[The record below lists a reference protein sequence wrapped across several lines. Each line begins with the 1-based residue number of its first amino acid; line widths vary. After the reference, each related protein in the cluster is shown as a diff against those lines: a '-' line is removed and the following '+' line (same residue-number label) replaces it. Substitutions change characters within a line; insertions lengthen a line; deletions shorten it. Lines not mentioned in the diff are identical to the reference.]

1 MKSFANMLP
10 LLICTAA
17 GLSITACNQK
27 QTTPTDIVN
36 ETFSAVTNG
45 NYYNAAQYLYTDT
58 TLALSDADTATFG
71 KIMTETL
78 ANRPTFTSF
87 TIDTVAV
94 NDSVGD
100 GFFKVT
106 LTLSDSTT
114 VSETGK
120 LLRSQRGD
128 WRIDVAKVD
137 PFTRNPQPNSV
148 AGPGNAAI
156 PYMRHA
162 LAKIQSA
169 KNDPVSQYTMATY
182 AKRGLWEKADKKAYF
197 DLSLK
202 AAEGGVPEAM
212 YAVACC
218 YANGEGT
225 DRDLAKYTEWIIKG
239 KEAGDLKS
247 TDDYLWEMLE
257 GSGKYGIERN
267 AAKAFELAG
276 EQYAKGNPFSGFFL
290 AYCYSNGKGTA
301 RDKDKALEMYRQL
314 AEQGE
319 TLAMYNLAVNA
330 ERRRNFK
337 EAQEWYEKGAELNDL
352 SCLNMAA
359 YRPLRGVDGI
369 PLDKEKARKFFIKMI
384 ELGDSSAIWSLENQL
399 NDYTYS
405 KK

>member
-1 MKSFANMLP
+1 
-10 LLICTAA
+10 
-17 GLSITACNQK
+17 
-27 QTTPTDIVN
+27 
-36 ETFSAVTNG
+36 
-45 NYYNAAQYLYTDT
+45 
-58 TLALSDADTATFG
+58 
-71 KIMTETL
+71 
-78 ANRPTFTSF
+78 
-87 TIDTVAV
+87 
-94 NDSVGD
+94 
-100 GFFKVT
+100 
-106 LTLSDSTT
+106 
-114 VSETGK
+114 
-120 LLRSQRGD
+120 
-128 WRIDVAKVD
+128 
-137 PFTRNPQPNSV
+137 
-148 AGPGNAAI
+148 
-156 PYMRHA
+156 
-162 LAKIQSA
+162 
-169 KNDPVSQYTMATY
+169 
-182 AKRGLWEKADKKAYF
+182 
-197 DLSLK
+197 
-202 AAEGGVPEAM
+202 
-212 YAVACC
+212 
-218 YANGEGT
+218 
-225 DRDLAKYTEWIIKG
+225 
-239 KEAGDLKS
+239 
-247 TDDYLWEMLE
+247 MLE